1 MRALFRDRSEAGDR
15 LAERLLRYRD
25 RSCIVLAIPRGGV
38 PVGYEVSRRLDCP
51 LDLVLPRKLPIP
63 WSPEAGFGAIMQDGT
78 RVLDQEMVARLGLA
92 DSEIDAIGEEVLQ
105 EIRRRAAVYRGKRS
119 EPEIAA
125 RVAILVDDG
134 LASGYTMLAAIRAVR
149 KQRPQAV
156 VAAVPV
162 TPRSSL
168 EKVARSADEAV
179 ALYVSDALPFAVA
192 SFYRSFPDLTDAEVK
207 RYLEEA
213 SAQ

>member
-168 EKVARSADEAV
+168 EKVARSADETV

>member
-63 WSPEAGFGAIMQDGT
+63 WSPEAGFGAIMRDGT
-78 RVLDQEMVARLGLA
+78 RVLDREMVARLGLA

-168 EKVARSADEAV
+168 EKVARSADETV